1 MSEDIYHPYF
11 KANQS
16 NKEKIPAAKNQYSI
30 ERFINF
36 IPKAR
41 TDFSLTVNAG
51 NKPFG
56 S

>member
-30 ERFINF
+30 ERFIK
-36 IPKAR
+36 ILSPKQGQI
-41 TDFSLTVNAG
+41 FH
-51 NKPFG
+51 
-56 S
+56 